1 MRISFFFC
9 YCKMFS
15 RDPEEYLICPITLKL
30 FNDPVLA
37 EDGYTYEREAI
48 TRWINEHGTSPR
60 TKKYLRLNQLTPNN
74 TIKNSVE
81 AFRQSSRIDYG

>member
-1 MRISFFFC
+1 MSL
-9 YCKMFS
+9 

-30 FNDPVLA
+30 FNEPVLA

-48 TRWINEHGTSPR
+48 TRWINQHGTSPR
-60 TKKYLRLNQLTPNN
+60 TKKPLRLNQLTPDD

-81 AFRQSSRIDYG
+81 TFRQTSRIDYG